1 MKRNEINGR
10 GFHRLWRWE
19 MALHHI
25 SLFLSR
31 WRTAKKRRYIWYQLG
46 FFWRPFAWWS
56 GGAGRSGDSIRDS
69 PTAHFKIGFF
79 KDFCGSLEAGE
90 GFEELLSVGDSLC
103 ILLPVLMTRSVE
115 QFEGLLEM
123 FDGWSCGDSPEIQ
136 AHKFNC
142 SIYQLTEI
150 LQRCLEMADL
160 LLHSLSDRKSDLKSL
175 NALS

>member
-56 GGAGRSGDSIRDS
+56 EGAGRSGDSIRDS
-69 PTAHFKIGFF
+69 LT
-79 KDFCGSLEAGE
+79 
-90 GFEELLSVGDSLC
+90 DSLR
-103 ILLPVLMTRSVE
+103 I
-115 QFEGLLEM
+115 FAGLLKQEKDSRSCLALETLCA
-123 FDGWSCGDSPEIQ
+123 FFYPFWWPDLWSNLRDSWRCLMDE
-136 AHKFNC
+136 AV
-142 SIYQLTEI
+142 EI
-150 LQRCLEMADL
+150 LPRFKHTNSIAVFTNWQRFFRDAWRWQIYFCIAYPIGNLI
-160 LLHSLSDRKSDLKSL
+160 LK
-175 NALS
+175 A